1 MLMTVIE
8 PLMDFQYDIFFQEE
22 EMEECHEQ
30 NSRSSPWS
38 PFGQSNGP
46 QSLQKTQGLQVS
58 QLSHLLQQNGS
69 STMVSCLSVWFFETS
84 VSSESQVFH

>member
-1 MLMTVIE
+1 
-8 PLMDFQYDIFFQEE
+8 
-22 EMEECHEQ
+22 MEECQEQ

-38 PFGQSNGP
+38 PFGQINGP
-46 QSLQKTQGLQVS
+46 QSVQKTQGLQVS

-69 STMVSCLSVWFFETS
+69 STMVSFIARFFETS